1 MGRSE
6 FIEIRSLSM
15 RYLAPPNPLGPSP
28 FARPAMPR
36 GHALLQD
43 IVSEF
48 ELLDY
53 CHALTIAEP
62 SLLSTQ

>member
-1 MGRSE
+1 MGGSE
-6 FIEIRSLSM
+6 FLKSSSLSM
-15 RYLAPPNPLGPSP
+15 RYLTLPNPLGPSP
-28 FARPAMPR
+28 FARTPMPR

-53 CHALTIAEP
+53 CHVLTIAE
-62 SLLSTQ
+62 S